1 MQNYKKILENYHFW
15 GKNKYLC
22 TQIIGLLNNYN
33 IIIGE
38 FENEKDEFNCSS
50 ALYAAHSW

>member
-15 GKNKYLC
+15 GKKKYLC
-22 TQIIGLLNNYN
+22 TQIIEILKNYN

-50 ALYAAHSW
+50 TLYAARSW

>member
-22 TQIIGLLNNYN
+22 TQNIGLLNKYN

-50 ALYAAHSW
+50 AFYAARSW

>member
-1 MQNYKKILENYHFW
+1 MQNYKKILEIYPFW
-15 GKNKYLC
+15 GKKKDLC
-22 TQIIGLLNNYN
+22 TQIIEILKNYN

-50 ALYAAHSW
+50 ALYAARSW